1 MKSIFFYLLA
11 LSVPLILGGGFVYL
25 VWHAISSLF
34 SDWQLKQ
41 ELEELRVEAAALREQ
56 KRSQAAREEVAQNDT
71 SDSDLYQ
78 PLDVGHLVEP
88 LLDEIMTDQSAKSE
102 PEVPVADTK
111 SPSVSLDSAS
121 SLASEPS
128 RPQAEPSV
136 ADPVVVDSPVADP
149 PVTDPVVVDPVVV
162 DPVVVDPVVVDSPVA
177 DSVES
182 ENSAADASEA
192 VTDEKSVEALEQNT
206 KSESDQDVASPAIE
220 SPTGAFDS
228 DRTEPA
234 EVQEN
239 QEKLVE
245 STSQNE
251 SVERAAPPE
260 EPAEQG
266 AESSPQNLSETG
278 GAESVQTDQQKPDI
292 FPPVE
297 KPEG

>member
-25 VWHAISSLF
+25 VWHAVSSLF

-56 KRSQAAREEVAQNDT
+56 KRSQTARDEVAQNDT

-88 LLDEIMTDQSAKSE
+88 VLNEIMTDQSAKSE
-102 PEVPVADTK
+102 PKVPGADTK

-136 ADPVVVDSPVADP
+136 AD
-149 PVTDPVVVDPVVV
+149 
-162 DPVVVDPVVVDSPVA
+162 
-177 DSVES
+177 SVES

-192 VTDEKSVEALEQNT
+192 VTDEKSAEALEQNT
-206 KSESDQDVASPAIE
+206 KSESDQDVASPVIE
-220 SPTGAFDS
+220 SPTGSLDS

-239 QEKLVE
+239 LEKLVE

-251 SVERAAPPE
+251 SGERAAPPE
-260 EPAEQG
+260 EHTEQG
-266 AESSPQNLSETG
+266 SESSPQNLSETG
-278 GAESVQTDQQKPDI
+278 GAESVQPDQQKPDI
-292 FPPVE
+292 LPPVE

>member
-11 LSVPLILGGGFVYL
+11 LSIPLILGGGFVYL
-25 VWHAISSLF
+25 VWHAISSLY
-34 SDWQLKQ
+34 SDWQLKH
-41 ELEELRVEAAALREQ
+41 ELEELRVEAAAFREH
-56 KRSQAAREEVAQNDT
+56 KRSQTAREEVAQNDT
-71 SDSDLYQ
+71 SDSDLHQ

-102 PEVPVADTK
+102 PKVPVADTK

-136 ADPVVVDSPVADP
+136 ADSP
-149 PVTDPVVVDPVVV
+149 VVDP
-162 DPVVVDPVVVDSPVA
+162 
-177 DSVES
+177 VES
-182 ENSAADASEA
+182 ENSAADASEV
-192 VTDEKSVEALEQNT
+192 VTDEKSAEALEQNT
-206 KSESDQDVASPAIE
+206 KSESDQDVASSAIE
-220 SPTGAFDS
+220 SPTGSFDS

-239 QEKLVE
+239 PEKLVE

-260 EPAEQG
+260 EHTEQG
-266 AESSPQNLSETG
+266 SESSPQNLSETG
-278 GAESVQTDQQKPDI
+278 GAESVQPDKQKPDI
-292 FPPVE
+292 LPPVE

>member
-56 KRSQAAREEVAQNDT
+56 KRSQAAQEEVAHNDT

-78 PLDVGHLVEP
+78 PLDVGPLVEP
-88 LLDEIMTDQSAKSE
+88 LLDEIMTDQSANSE
-102 PEVPVADTK
+102 PKVPVADTK
-111 SPSVSLDSAS
+111 SPSVVDS
-121 SLASEPS
+121 P
-128 RPQAEPSV
+128 V

-149 PVTDPVVVDPVVV
+149 VVVDPVVV
-162 DPVVVDPVVVDSPVA
+162 DSPVADSPVADSPVA

-266 AESSPQNLSETG
+266 SESSPQNLSETG

>member
-1 MKSIFFYLLA
+1 M
-11 LSVPLILGGGFVYL
+11 YL

-56 KRSQAAREEVAQNDT
+56 KRSQAAREEVAHNDT

-78 PLDVGHLVEP
+78 PLDVGPLVEP

-102 PEVPVADTK
+102 PKVPVADTK

-136 ADPVVVDSPVADP
+136 ADPVVVDSPVADSPVADPPVTDP

-162 DPVVVDPVVVDSPVA
+162 

-251 SVERAAPPE
+251 SVERAALPE
-260 EPAEQG
+260 EHTEQG
-266 AESSPQNLSETG
+266 SESSPQNLSETG
-278 GAESVQTDQQKPDI
+278 GAESVQPDQQKPDT

>member
-1 MKSIFFYLLA
+1 MYI
-11 LSVPLILGGGFVYL
+11 

-41 ELEELRVEAAALREQ
+41 ELEELRVEAAARREQ
-56 KRSQAAREEVAQNDT
+56 KRSKTAREEVAQNDT

-102 PEVPVADTK
+102 PKVPVADTK

-136 ADPVVVDSPVADP
+136 ADSPVVDSPVADPPVADPVVADPVVVDSPVADP
-149 PVTDPVVVDPVVV
+149 
-162 DPVVVDPVVVDSPVA
+162 
-177 DSVES
+177 VES

-192 VTDEKSVEALEQNT
+192 VTDEKSAEALEQNT

-220 SPTGAFDS
+220 SPTGSFDS

-251 SVERAAPPE
+251 SVERAAPSE

-266 AESSPQNLSETG
+266 SESSPQNLSETG

-292 FPPVE
+292 LPPVE

>member
-56 KRSQAAREEVAQNDT
+56 KRSQAAQEEVAHNDT

-78 PLDVGHLVEP
+78 PLDVGPLVEP
-88 LLDEIMTDQSAKSE
+88 LLDEIMTDQSANSE
-102 PEVPVADTK
+102 PKVPVADTK
-111 SPSVSLDSAS
+111 SPSVVDS
-121 SLASEPS
+121 P
-128 RPQAEPSV
+128 V

-149 PVTDPVVVDPVVV
+149 VVVDSPVVDPVVVDPVVV
-162 DPVVVDPVVVDSPVA
+162 DPVVVDSPVVDPVVVDSPVA

-220 SPTGAFDS
+220 SPTGSFDS

-266 AESSPQNLSETG
+266 SESSPQNLSETG